1 MNTTIVAFANHKGG
15 VGKTASVANVS
26 SILASCGKKVL
37 MIDLD
42 AQANLTLSFLS
53 EIPGRTIYN
62 AMIDRKDMPVYS
74 IKENLD
80 ITPSSLE
87 MIDIDHKIMPRRIE
101 NILSDLV
108 KKYKNRY
115 DYIILDCPP
124 SLGLLTINALT
135 IADKL
140 CVPMLADKMSMI
152 GVDMLKD
159 FCANEMQEL
168 NPGIH
173 IDHIFITQYLKS
185 NLAKS
190 VEEQMRADYGKAVAQ
205 TIIRQNTA
213 IKEAGVELKDI
224 VTYSPDSNGAQDY
237 MALVCELFNVKM

>member
-1 MNTTIVAFANHKGG
+1 MNTQVIAFANHKGG

-26 SILASCGKKVL
+26 AILASRGKKVL

-87 MIDIDHKIMPRRIE
+87 MIDIDHKISPRRIE
-101 NILSDLV
+101 YILQELV
-108 KKYKNRY
+108 KKYRNKY

-135 IADKL
+135 IADSL
-140 CVPMLADKMSMI
+140 CVPMIADKMSMI
-152 GVDMLKD
+152 GVDMLRE
-159 FCANEMQEL
+159 FCANDMQEL
-168 NPGIH
+168 NPGLH
-173 IDHIFITQYLKS
+173 IDHIFITQYLKN

-190 VEEQMRADYGKAVAQ
+190 VEEQMRADYGCTVTQ
-205 TIIRQNTA
+205 TIIRLNTA

-224 VTYSPDSNGAQDY
+224 VTYSPDSNGSQDY
-237 MALVCELFNVKM
+237 QALVKELFNV